1 MQTTIQKTFIPQKDV
16 MAFLGNFPRNF
27 LDCVVIRSTFI
38 FLLVFPSQCCTVWMG
53 QILSHYLNEEELFLF
68 IMPAIMLEASHK
80 WAAGPYD
87 PQIPIKHAVI
97 VVLFTDEINFET
109 QVG

>member
-1 MQTTIQKTFIPQKDV
+1 
-16 MAFLGNFPRNF
+16 
-27 LDCVVIRSTFI
+27 
-38 FLLVFPSQCCTVWMG
+38 MG

-109 QVG
+109 